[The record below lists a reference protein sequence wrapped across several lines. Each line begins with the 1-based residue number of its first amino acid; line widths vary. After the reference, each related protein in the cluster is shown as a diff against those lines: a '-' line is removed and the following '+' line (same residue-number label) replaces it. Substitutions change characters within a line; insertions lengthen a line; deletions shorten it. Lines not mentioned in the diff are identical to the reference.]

1 MQVFCGFRSMA
12 TEDVLDAS
20 TPSKIRSKLGVSFF
34 QYMQRRT
41 YEVLIERRIIRA
53 KAMLIDAT
61 VFPEAIKYP
70 TDVGLLNDV
79 RE

>member
-20 TPSKIRSKLGVSFF
+20 TPSKIRGKLGVSFF
-34 QYMQRRT
+34 RYTERRT

-53 KAMLIDAT
+53 QA
-61 VFPEAIKYP
+61 
-70 TDVGLLNDV
+70 G
-79 RE
+79 

>member
-53 KAMLIDAT
+53 QA
-61 VFPEAIKYP
+61 
-70 TDVGLLNDV
+70 G
-79 RE
+79 